1 MSPDRR
7 KLRQK
12 AQYIRDAVRALEG
25 MHRQGRDVFLA
36 NPLAEPAA
44 TRRLQVAIEAVLDAA
59 NHIVAREGW
68 GLPKSYRE
76 AIDLLISNGV
86 LPKETRPR
94 FHAMVAFRNKAV
106 HLYEEIEPDQVFSML
121 ERDLEDFDIFLA
133 AIAER
138 YLTLDDDEDELP
150 TGGPAERS

>member
-12 AQYIRDAVRALEG
+12 AQYVRDAVRALERI
-25 MHRQGRDVFLA
+25 RQDGREAFLA
-36 NPLAEPAA
+36 NSLAEPAA

-76 AIDLLISNGV
+76 AIDLLIANGV
-86 LPKETRPR
+86 LPSETRDR
-94 FHAMVAFRNKAV
+94 LHAMVAFRNKAV
-106 HLYEEIEPDQVFSML
+106 HLYQEIEPDQVFSML
-121 ERDLEDFDIFLA
+121 EHDLGDFEIFLRA
-133 AIAER
+133 LSDR
-138 YLTLDDDEDELP
+138 YLVAADDPEA
-150 TGGPAERS
+150 AEGNGDS